1 MNGRI
6 FFAVQS
12 TFKRR
17 IYFIIRNF
25 FLTVFLSF
33 AYSISD
39 AYQDLNIDFLL
50 DDTTKVQSK
59 KSSKGTKKDGKK
71 PFKNVIKDFK
81 KSEGLFTIYWSEEK
95 NKAYLS
101 ILPDQLEKVY
111 LAGLTRQSGD
121 GYYLDG
127 SSMLNEY
134 PFMFKQI
141 GNRVQFVNVNVK
153 FRADKDSP
161 FSRSVDRHTS
171 HSILSS
177 TIIES
182 DPHPKDSSILVDI
195 GNLFIYDIEEITR
208 KSQGIYSFDKKDSYF
223 KDLKS
228 FPFNT
233 EIEIALHFKGK
244 K

>member
-1 MNGRI
+1 MIKSNRK
-6 FFAVQS
+6 V
-12 TFKRR
+12 
-17 IYFIIRNF
+17 YF
-25 FLTVFLSF
+25 FLITGLFLS
-33 AYSISD
+33 ALCY
-39 AYQDLNIDFLL
+39 ANPYTDLNIDFLL

-71 PFKNVIKDFK
+71 TFKNVIKDFK
-81 KSEGLFTIYWSEEK
+81 KNEGLFTIYWSEEK

-141 GNRVQFVNVNVK
+141 GNRVQFINVNVK

-177 TIIES
+177 TII
-182 DPHPKDSSILVDI
+182 
-195 GNLFIYDIEEITR
+195 
-208 KSQGIYSFDKKDSYF
+208 
-223 KDLKS
+223 
-228 FPFNT
+228 
-233 EIEIALHFKGK
+233 
-244 K
+244 